1 MFPVGFDI
9 HIREPNLTLASK
21 FSDGKQIAGVRS
33 RPVWLTIPSNLLRI
47 SDWTFALRPTLERA
61 EPGVP
66 GE

>member
-1 MFPVGFDI
+1 MFPVEFDI
-9 HIREPNLTLASK
+9 HTREPILPLPSK
-21 FSDGKQIAGVRS
+21 CSDGKQITAVPG

-47 SDWTFALRPTLERA
+47 SGWTFALRPTLERA